1 MMKIYILL
9 LWEKLHT
16 WSGGKKKYMTS
27 IRKLQDYLFALMLY
41 IINLEN
47 HDDHPHNKS
56 SYPCSPV
63 EKEDN
68 FNILEK

>member
-16 WSGGKKKYMTS
+16 WSGEKKIHDFYKEAARLFICFNVIYHKL
-27 IRKLQDYLFALMLY
+27 RKSWWP
-41 IINLEN
+41 
-47 HDDHPHNKS
+47 PHNKS
-56 SYPCSPV
+56 SYPCSPM

>member
-1 MMKIYILL
+1 
-9 LWEKLHT
+9 
-16 WSGGKKKYMTS
+16 MTS
-27 IRKLQDYLFALMLY
+27 IRKLQDYLLALMLY